1 MGKMVKKRKKPIV
14 LHSLYTSEKPHSLH
28 LMRYYG
34 ITVYDSLDIACRC
47 IGVLAERGNYLG
59 RHHMKTNFV
68 FNWGAKAKKDGKAMI
83 ARARAEGRRALL
95 EHEAKALL
103 KAHGGAI
110 AREYLAP
117 TAEEAVAA
125 ANKIGGPVA
134 MKIVSPEILHKSDA
148 KGVKLGIS
156 GDDAV
161 RAAFEEIVENGRAYR
176 PDADIRGVLVSPMA
190 GKGVEI
196 IIGTKIDDQFG
207 PVIMYGLGGVLV
219 EILKD
224 VAFRVLP
231 ISPSWAAKM
240 IEDTRSAAIL
250 NGVRGQPPS
259 DKKAIKQT
267 LLMVSEII
275 ESYPEIE
282 EMDLNPVIVHEKGVS
297 VVDAR
302 IILKEPEA

>member
-1 MGKMVKKRKKPIV
+1 
-14 LHSLYTSEKPHSLH
+14 
-28 LMRYYG
+28 
-34 ITVYDSLDIACRC
+34 
-47 IGVLAERGNYLG
+47 
-59 RHHMKTNFV
+59 
-68 FNWGAKAKKDGKAMI
+68 
-83 ARARAEGRRALL
+83 
-95 EHEAKALL
+95 
-103 KAHGGAI
+103 
-110 AREYLAP
+110 
-117 TAEEAVAA
+117 
-125 ANKIGGPVA
+125 
-134 MKIVSPEILHKSDA
+134 MKIVSPDILHKSDA

-161 RAAFEEIVENGRAYR
+161 RAAFEEIVENGRAYQ
-176 PDADIRGVLVSPMA
+176 PDADIRGALVSPMA

-231 ISPSWAAKM
+231 ISPSWATKM

-250 NGVRGQPPS
+250 GGVRGQPPS

-282 EMDLNPVIVHEKGVS
+282 EMDLNPVIVHEKGVN

-302 IILKEPEA
+302 IILKEVGAEA